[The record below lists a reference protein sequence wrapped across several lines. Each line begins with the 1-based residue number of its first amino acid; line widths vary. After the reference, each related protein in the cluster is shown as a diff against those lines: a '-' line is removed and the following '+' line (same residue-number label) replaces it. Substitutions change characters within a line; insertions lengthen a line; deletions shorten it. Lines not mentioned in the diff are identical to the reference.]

1 MCSKYEFEGIFFDP
15 FEPVH
20 WFVLQKIR
28 LHYVI
33 ISNYTSNASVCH
45 MLSRFLSFTGIIADI
60 HTILYSIITHQSI

>member
-45 MLSRFLSFTGIIADI
+45 MLSRFLSFTGI